1 MANSNGTNLCS
12 TVNSTLQIILTN
24 DEGLALLA
32 KNSGSGAVPT
42 TANLFSHGC
51 IMLRPDSGSG
61 ASGVYENTGTSSVPV
76 WSLIGSAVTTSPLIV
91 GDGASNATIKSNGN
105 FDLILQTGNATTGSI
120 TIEDGA
126 NGAINI
132 APNGS
137 GITSVG
143 SASGTASLEG
153 LVALNGPVSLN
164 DTPILYN
171 GDGAISINKT
181 MVNVSSALG
190 AVALTLAD
198 ATVGRLMFITM
209 TADGGSNVVVT
220 PANLINGTTI
230 TFNDEGDTALLYFGT
245 GGWAFFGGTATLA

>member
-1 MANSNGTNLCS
+1 MVTKNGSNFFS
-12 TVNSTLQIILTN
+12 DISSTLSIALTDGN
-24 DEGLALLA
+24 NFAIFA
-32 KNSGSGAVPT
+32 KCVGAPPT
-42 TANLFSHGC
+42 TAGIFAHGC
-51 IMLRPDSGSG
+51 LIIRTDSGTNNS
-61 ASGVYENTGTSSVPV
+61 SIYENKGTSASPS
-76 WSLIGSAVTTSPLIV
+76 WSLIGSSVTTSPLVV
-91 GDGASNATIKSNGN
+91 GDGTANATIKSNGN

-120 TIEDGA
+120 TIADGA
-126 NGAINI
+126 NGQITI

-137 GITSVG
+137 GTTSVG

-153 LVALNGPVSLN
+153 LVSLNGPVSIN
-164 DTPILYN
+164 DTPLLYN
-171 GDGAISINKT
+171 GDGAINVNKT
-181 MVNVSSALG
+181 MINVSSALG

-209 TADGGSNVVVT
+209 TQDGGSNVVVT